1 MALAPADFYAY
12 FRATGQPYPE
22 SPEERAQQAPEVL
35 EFRRNQLK
43 SQESSN
49 SNPLA
54 LGLGIGLGL
63 AGLTGAGLAA
73 RRMLRSGKATGQSG
87 VSSFDLS
94 KYDTEQ
100 IREAGRT
107 KPTSVAPSKVVM
119 DAPVAPVKQAVD
131 ISSAVDDAVADVL
144 SKVDIANTL
153 VDQQQTTGGFNVRQA
168 IAALESGEDQATGRV
183 KNQLQRN
190 EDLDLGQIEI
200 LEDIASEQR
209 NWMMEQDEPINRVA
223 SQLPDGVP
231 VDQTTGNVTQHTKPD
246 TDFVRFSRQAENV
259 SAEAARVASQL
270 PDGSPVDQVKRKP
283 SVLTSNPWETEE
295 LLEEMGNANR
305 RYQENIYEKGGRIA
319 ADLTGTL
326 SLRSAEDAKKLR
338 ALGVNVRGNQVRL
351 AEFSDSAGREG
362 IGINRLSPQEILD
375 RTMASVSYPREMRDM
390 FLNPN
395 IKTEDLKKYLGE
407 APEERAGRVSAN
419 PTFEI
424 AGGAAASMPGSPTYS
439 KQTRGAGGE
448 GLTNLVDTTDWQQ
461 LRQIEQLNE
470 AGLVRDPNTGNF
482 VQMVDDVNIDPTE
495 VMTGGKYGGAEY
507 GDTEGV
513 GNLLIETEAFKEKT
527 NQGTTMIPG
536 ATQTMRGA
544 ASGSEREERFQ
555 DVVLPLRRD
564 ADNAQTRGIVAAP
577 SYEEEIKNINA
588 LLNADAIS
596 FEEANA
602 LKGKLNADANL
613 SSYLKSLEV
622 GNRQNKRVVS
632 ADINTQGS
640 KLVGGSQS
648 DQVNVSQFLTTQPV
662 SEWRKNSGVIKGDD
676 GLLYSAPGKEL
687 LDEEEPLVGYRRSRI
702 PGVKPDAAGSPF
714 VDVPNAPLTK
724 LTLSRSELQDEAEAA
739 KDAYFNNPKEKAAY
753 LRRVDPELLTTGLKQ
768 GLTLADIGEPYHY
781 QNFIT
786 ERIDNFLMNKKG
798 INLPILK
805 EGDYGIDKAGTTFA
819 MNLLKT
825 EKNTPVYGKKFKVDS
840 DGRLVPLRDEKGK
853 MVTNRGGYIVYA
865 TDDEKIPIPGRYE
878 TTGGGGVDPM
888 TIGEDYP
895 DKRNVAFFT
904 PRISTTSQQRLIELA
919 QNQGVNFTGTA
930 NTQVGS
936 LMSKL
941 RREMETPG
949 ARNARI
955 STGSTART
963 SNPYTGSAAAASG
976 PASRVLE
983 GNYQYTPGQ
992 LKVLLEPTSQRQLQ
1006 ERNQLALN
1014 ANLTPGGRV
1023 VRGALNL
1030 GEGMGVIPAGLG
1042 NLSESETVSRY
1053 GTTGAQLQDFGN
1065 KLMAQAAYKRGVQ
1078 PGPTINRAINKVR
1091 VPGGSDQPVIPGV
1104 LETNPLSPRGY
1115 TPDSA
1120 LDFYTKAL
1128 ERDTAE
1134 NYVLKKNPRKDL
1146 LDEDEVDTWSFADRQ
1161 PKERMVR
1168 RQGRMVPL
1176 SQTVKPIQRN
1186 VFYQRG

>member
-12 FRATGQPYPE
+12 SRATGQPYPE
-22 SPEERAQQAPEVL
+22 SPEERAAQAPEVL

-49 SNPLA
+49 SNPIA
-54 LGLGIGLGL
+54 LGLGIRLGL
-63 AGLTGAGLAA
+63 AGLGGASLAA
-73 RRMLRSGKATGQSG
+73 RRMLQSGKTKGQSG
-87 VSSFDLS
+87 SYQADLS

-119 DAPVAPVKQAVD
+119 DAPVAPVQQTVD
-131 ISSAVDDAVADVL
+131 ISSAVDNAVADVL
-144 SKVDIANTL
+144 SKVEATNTL
-153 VDQQQTTGGFNVRQA
+153 VNQQQTTGGFNVRQA

-190 EDLDLGQIEI
+190 EDLDLGQIEV

-223 SQLPDGVP
+223 SQLSDGAP
-231 VDQTTGNVTQHTKPD
+231 I
-246 TDFVRFSRQAENV
+246 
-259 SAEAARVASQL
+259 
-270 PDGSPVDQVKRKP
+270 DQVERKP
-283 SVLTSNPWETEE
+283 SIITGNPWETEE

-305 RYQENIYEKGGRIA
+305 RYQENIYEKGGRTA

-326 SLRSAEDAKKLR
+326 PLRSAEDARKLR

-375 RTMASVSYPREMRDM
+375 RTMASVSYPREMRDQ

-395 IKTEDLKKYLGE
+395 IKTEDLRKYLGE
-407 APEERAGRVSAN
+407 DPQERAGRVSAN

-470 AGLVRDPNTGNF
+470 ENLVRDPNTGNF
-482 VQMVDDVNIDPTE
+482 VQMVDDTNIDPTE

-564 ADNAQTRGIVAAP
+564 AENRQTKGIIAAP

-588 LLNADAIS
+588 SFNAGTITAGT
-596 FEEANA
+596 AYR
-602 LKGKLNADANL
+602 LKKELDANL
-613 SSYLKSLEV
+613 NLNRYLKSLEV
-622 GNRQNKRVVS
+622 GNRQNKRIVS
-632 ADINTQGS
+632 SDINTQGS

-676 GLLYSAPGKEL
+676 GLLYSAAGKEI

-702 PGVKPDAAGSPF
+702 PGVKPGVGESPF

-739 KDAYFNNPKEKAAY
+739 KDAYYNNPKEKAAY
-753 LRRVDPELLTTGLKQ
+753 LQRVDPQLLTTGLKQ
-768 GLTLADIGEPYHY
+768 GLTLEDIGEPYHY
-781 QNFIT
+781 SGFIT
-786 ERIDNFLMNKKG
+786 ERIDKFLMDTKG

-805 EGDYGIDKAGTTFA
+805 KQDDFGIDRAGTAFA

-825 EKNTPVYGKKFKVDS
+825 EKNTPVYGKKFKVNPAT
-840 DGRLVPLRDEKGK
+840 GQLVPLRDEKGK
-853 MVTNRGGYIVYA
+853 LVTNRGGYIVYA

-878 TTGGGGVDPM
+878 TTGGGGIDPM

-904 PRISTTSQQRLIELA
+904 PRINTTSQQRLIQLA
-919 QNQGVNFTGTA
+919 GNEGVNFTGTA
-930 NTQVGS
+930 NTQIGS

-963 SNPYTGSAAAASG
+963 SNPYTGPAAAASG

-983 GNYQYTPGQ
+983 GNYQYTPEQ
-992 LKVLLEPTSQRQLQ
+992 LEVKLPGRRVNEDIPDTVDTSQAQNLGTIMNQLQ
-1006 ERNQLALN
+1006 
-1014 ANLTPGGRV
+1014 
-1023 VRGALNL
+1023 
-1030 GEGMGVIPAGLG
+1030 
-1042 NLSESETVSRY
+1042 
-1053 GTTGAQLQDFGN
+1053 
-1065 KLMAQAAYKRGVQ
+1065 AQAGRRRGKR
-1078 PGPTINRAINKVR
+1078 N
-1091 VPGGSDQPVIPGV
+1091 S
-1104 LETNPLSPRGY
+1104 
-1115 TPDSA
+1115 
-1120 LDFYTKAL
+1120 
-1128 ERDTAE
+1128 
-1134 NYVLKKNPRKDL
+1134 
-1146 LDEDEVDTWSFADRQ
+1146 
-1161 PKERMVR
+1161 
-1168 RQGRMVPL
+1168 
-1176 SQTVKPIQRN
+1176 
-1186 VFYQRG
+1186 

>member
-12 FRATGQPYPE
+12 SRATGQPYPE

-43 SQESSN
+43 SQESNN

-73 RRMLRSGKATGQSG
+73 RRMLQSGKATGQSG
-87 VSSFDLS
+87 VSQVDLS
-94 KYDTEQ
+94 KYDTPQ
-100 IREAGRT
+100 IREAGRSR
-107 KPTSVAPSKVVM
+107 PTSVAPSKVVM
-119 DAPVAPVKQAVD
+119 DAPVAPIQRTVD
-131 ISSAVDDAVADVL
+131 ISAAVDDAVADVL
-144 SKVDIANTL
+144 SKVNIANTL
-153 VDQQQTTGGFNVRQA
+153 VDQQQTTGGFNIKQA
-168 IAALESGEDQATGRV
+168 IAALESGEDQETGRI

-190 EDLDLGQIEI
+190 EDLDLGQVEV
-200 LEDIASEQR
+200 LEDY
-209 NWMMEQDEPINRVA
+209 EPINRVA
-223 SQLPDGVP
+223 SQLPDGAP
-231 VDQTTGNVTQHTKPD
+231 I
-246 TDFVRFSRQAENV
+246 
-259 SAEAARVASQL
+259 
-270 PDGSPVDQVKRKP
+270 DQVERKP
-283 SVLTSNPWETEE
+283 SIITGNPWETEE

-305 RYQENIYEKGGRIA
+305 RYQENIYEKGGRTA
-319 ADLTGTL
+319 ADLIGTL
-326 SLRSAEDAKKLR
+326 PLRSAEDAKKLR

-375 RTMASVSYPREMRDM
+375 RTMASVSYPREMRDL

-395 IKTEDLKKYLGE
+395 IKTEDLRKYLGE
-407 APEERAGRVSAN
+407 DPQERAGRVSAN

-461 LRQIEQLNE
+461 LKQIEQLNE
-470 AGLVRDPNTGNF
+470 ENLVRDPNTGNF
-482 VQMVDDVNIDPTE
+482 VQMVDDTNIDPTE

-555 DVVLPLRRD
+555 DVVLPLRR
-564 ADNAQTRGIVAAP
+564 NVENQQTKGIVAAP
-577 SYEEEIKNINA
+577 SYEDEIKKINA
-588 LLNADAIS
+588 SFNAGTITAGTAYRLKKELDADINLNRY
-596 FEEANA
+596 FR
-602 LKGKLNADANL
+602 
-613 SSYLKSLEV
+613 SLEV
-622 GNRQNKRVVS
+622 GNRQNKRIVS
-632 ADINTQGS
+632 SDINTQGS

-662 SEWRKNSGVIKGDD
+662 SEWRKDSGVIKGDD
-676 GLLYSAPGKEL
+676 GLLYSAAGKEI

-702 PGVKPDAAGSPF
+702 PGVKPGAGESPF

-739 KDAYFNNPKEKAAY
+739 KDAYYNNPKEKAAY
-753 LRRVDPELLTTGLKQ
+753 LQRVDPQLLTTGLKQ
-768 GLTLADIGEPYHY
+768 GLTLQDIGEPYHY
-781 QNFIT
+781 SGFIT
-786 ERIDNFLMNKKG
+786 ERIDKFLMDTKG

-805 EGDYGIDKAGTTFA
+805 KQDDFGIDRAGTAFA

-840 DGRLVPLRDEKGK
+840 AGRLVPLRDEKGK

-878 TTGGGGVDPM
+878 TTGGGGIDPM

-904 PRISTTSQQRLIELA
+904 PRISTTSQQRLIQLA
-919 QNQGVNFTGTA
+919 QNEGVNFTGTA

-963 SNPYTGSAAAASG
+963 SNPYTGPAAAASG

-983 GNYQYTPGQ
+983 GNYQYTPEQ
-992 LKVLLEPTSQRQLQ
+992 LEVKLPGRRVSEDISDTVDTYQAQNLGTLMNQLQ
-1006 ERNQLALN
+1006 
-1014 ANLTPGGRV
+1014 
-1023 VRGALNL
+1023 
-1030 GEGMGVIPAGLG
+1030 
-1042 NLSESETVSRY
+1042 
-1053 GTTGAQLQDFGN
+1053 
-1065 KLMAQAAYKRGVQ
+1065 AQAGRRRGKR
-1078 PGPTINRAINKVR
+1078 N
-1091 VPGGSDQPVIPGV
+1091 S
-1104 LETNPLSPRGY
+1104 
-1115 TPDSA
+1115 
-1120 LDFYTKAL
+1120 
-1128 ERDTAE
+1128 
-1134 NYVLKKNPRKDL
+1134 
-1146 LDEDEVDTWSFADRQ
+1146 
-1161 PKERMVR
+1161 
-1168 RQGRMVPL
+1168 
-1176 SQTVKPIQRN
+1176 
-1186 VFYQRG
+1186 